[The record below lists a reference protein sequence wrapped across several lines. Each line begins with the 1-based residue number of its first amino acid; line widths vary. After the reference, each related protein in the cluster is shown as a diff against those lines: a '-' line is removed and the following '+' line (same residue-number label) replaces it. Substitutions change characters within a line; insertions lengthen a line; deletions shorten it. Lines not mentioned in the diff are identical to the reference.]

1 MQKVRTQNSK
11 QWEECSFIFDTKTC
25 LAVLSEKLLRSAIN
39 CNAGVIINLQK
50 VQKNNTPVK
59 RPITLDEGET
69 NTSLDS
75 IQNPVQ
81 HLTAENRSI
90 FLQKVKSFSKW
101 NLNLYLRVWSVTMI
115 CKTDHSDSTKRKML

>member
-1 MQKVRTQNSK
+1 MFG
-11 QWEECSFIFDTKTC
+11 SFIRETFKI
-25 LAVLSEKLLRSAIN
+25 SHKLN

-75 IQNPVQ
+75 IQNLVQ

-90 FLQKVKSFSKW
+90 FLQKVKSFSK
-101 NLNLYLRVWSVTMI
+101 
-115 CKTDHSDSTKRKML
+115 